1 MRDIELRSGSS
12 AVGLTVKE
20 WLQRGGGAQIL
31 AVKKKNG
38 TLTANPPEDMKLE
51 LGDEIVVVGTRDQLK
66 VIDPML

>member
-1 MRDIELRSGSS
+1 M
-12 AVGLTVKE
+12 KE